1 MFSKLGIAMKLRLAV
16 VALLLTVALGSG
28 LAFKS
33 HLQAD
38 VPPRTGNVDDGGIA
52 LAGYDVVAYATT
64 GQAMPGTP
72 RYSSRHDNAVYH
84 FTSAENRTAFEADP
98 GRYRPEYGGYCAYGV
113 RMGRKLPI
121 DPTAFERVDGKLYV
135 FLDRAT
141 KLTWKEDKGSNIQI
155 ANRIWPDLSSVH

>member
-1 MFSKLGIAMKLRLAV
+1 MFSKLGITMKLRLAF
-16 VALLLTVALGSG
+16 VALLLIVALGSG

-38 VPPRTGNVDDGGIA
+38 VPPQTANVDDSGIA
-52 LAGYDVVAYATT
+52 VAGYDVVAYATT
-64 GQAMPGTP
+64 GQAMPGLP
-72 RYSSRHDNAVYH
+72 RFSSRHDGAVYRFASTKH
-84 FTSAENRTAFEADP
+84 RTAFEADP
-98 GRYRPEYGGYCAYGV
+98 DRYLPEYGGYCAYGV

-121 DPTAFERVDGKLYV
+121 DPTAFEQVDGKLYV